1 MKCSCTAKT
10 LRAENYEGSIV
21 LVLRCYFC
29 GKLVD
34 TLFIPKTEEAFR
46 AIKEATQYIPN
57 DVEGDTVEQD
67 KLEETDV

>member
-34 TLFIPKTEEAFR
+34 TLFIPKTEEAFK
-46 AIKEATQYIPN
+46 AIKNEITRLDN
-57 DVEGDTVEQD
+57 EWET
-67 KLEETDV
+67 EE